1 METIIEYLIAN
12 SPFSKKE
19 LENLTLAQL
28 ECLAYSYNMP
38 NVLKPDIFLS
48 MKLQNKQK
56 GNN

>member
-28 ECLAYSYNMP
+28 KCLAYSYNMP
-38 NVLKPDIFLS
+38 KVRRPNIFLS
-48 MKLQNKQK
+48 MKTNY
-56 GNN
+56 